1 MNMPYI
7 YEIRVAGHLTEFW
20 SDWFEGLRISNEADG
35 ETILRGK
42 IVDQAALLGL
52 LNKIYALN
60 LTLISVNRK
69 TS

>member
-1 MNMPYI
+1 MPHI
-7 YEIRVAGHLTEFW
+7 YEIRVAGYLTEFW
-20 SDWFEGLRISNEADG
+20 SDWFEGLQISNQPDG
-35 ETILRGK
+35 ETVLRGK

>member
-1 MNMPYI
+1 MPHI
-7 YEIRVAGHLTEFW
+7 YEIRVAGYLTEFW
-20 SDWFEGLRISNEADG
+20 SDWFEGLQISNQPDG